1 MAFSVFLALKNTPL
15 AWLTPWSYE
24 RINVLHRCT
33 GVFALLHMTIHA
45 CSYSSYFA
53 MKHQSSTLTSRTSIF
68 GIIAGSSFFIL
79 GLSGV
84 VLRPWWYELF
94 YYVHIMFATVAIT
107 MVALHQPSLAEG
119 FLIVTIITGGIWALD
134 RMVRV
139 VRLVIYSTNNSVTL
153 TPLDHGGTRVTLSK
167 APFGASSGKHCFLWI
182 PAIRR
187 FETHPFTISAMDPL
201 EFVVTSH
208 DGFTKELH
216 TCAVATPGVA
226 LKASVEGS
234 YGTFPLP
241 TGYDKVVLIA
251 GGSGASFTFGV
262 ALNALNLLA
271 ESSPTK
277 IMFVWTVRHRCESQ
291 SGGPTYSS
299 TNGFSF
305 IGLVQGALSD
315 SSKTHKSICSHLC
328 DQGHP
333 ASYGQCDRFRAT
345 TIRRHSFRN

>member
-1 MAFSVFLALKNTPL
+1 MTFSVFLALKNTPL

-33 GVFALLHMTIHA
+33 GLFAVLDMIIHA

-53 MKHQSSTLTSRTSIF
+53 MKHQSSTLISQTSIF

-94 YYVHIMFATVAIT
+94 YYVHIMFATIAII

-119 FLIVTIITGGIWALD
+119 FLIITIITGSIWALD
-134 RMVRV
+134 RVVRV
-139 VRLVIYSTNNSVTL
+139 VRLVVYSTNNRVTL
-153 TPLDHGGTRVTLSK
+153 TPLANGGTRVTLSK

-187 FETHPFTISAMDPL
+187 FETHPFTISSMDPL

-216 TCAVATPGVA
+216 SCAAATPGVA

-241 TGYDKVVLIA
+241 TRYDKVVLIA

-271 ESSPTK
+271 ESSTTK

-291 SGGPTYSS
+291 SGGPTYCS
-299 TNGFSF
+299 TNDLSF
-305 IGLVQGALSD
+305 TGLVQGPLSD

-328 DQGHP
+328 NQGHT

-345 TIRRHSFRN
+345 TIRRHSFHN